1 MGVTNGQHGEQ
12 QKVLILNS
20 YIRIFFL
27 FQEKKKAEKKIEFPI
42 IDITNHYS

>member
-1 MGVTNGQHGEQ
+1 MRYKKECQIWNTLGVTNGQHGEQ

-27 FQEKKKAEKKIEFPI
+27 FQENKKKA
-42 IDITNHYS
+42 